1 MAPGACSGQKKP
13 ARTPAHTAYTVYIN
27 CREMSSRH
35 CVFFIG
41 KTFPAQP
48 GLTFQAWSRKGG
60 SSAANKE
67 LAQKI

>member
-1 MAPGACSGQKKP
+1 
-13 ARTPAHTAYTVYIN
+13 
-27 CREMSSRH
+27 MSSRH